1 MDEIRRALLGDKE
14 AKDAL
19 TERYELLPCPF
30 CGSEAH
36 LFVQNGVRVM
46 CPKCNASSKILVDGR
61 GPRGITGNA
70 TKAVV
75 RAWNTRA
82 PIPSAEEMDELS
94 HGQFTTK
101 PN

>member
-1 MDEIRRALLGDKE
+1 MDDIKLAMLGSEEAARR
-14 AKDAL
+14 L
-19 TERYELLPCPF
+19 TGAGVLLPCPF

-36 LFVQNGVRVM
+36 LFVQNGVRVI
-46 CPKCNASSKILVDGR
+46 CPKCDASSKILVDGR

-82 PIPSAEEMDELS
+82 PILSEREIEMLEGLE
-94 HGQFTTK
+94 
-101 PN
+101 